1 MHATRILAASATLAL
16 GFLAA
21 PAWADT
27 KVMAGST
34 CESTFFSG
42 LQFLFRS
49 NGQIVSSSGGNVS
62 VTCPIV
68 KDANRITRAEVRII
82 DRNGGSG
89 PDDNVTCTLQ
99 TLRIDGTVQQS
110 QTQKSNNRFD
120 TPLPLFFG
128 AQSAAPGGSYLL
140 VCDLP
145 PFAPGSGPSSIASYT
160 IVEG

>member
-34 CESTFFSG
+34 CEASFFPG
-42 LQFLFRS
+42 LQFVFRG
-49 NGQIVSSSGGNVS
+49 NGQILSSGSDKVS

-68 KDANRITRAEVRII
+68 KDASRITRAEVRVI
-82 DRNGGSG
+82 DRNRGSG
-89 PDDNVTCTLQ
+89 PDDNVGCTLT

-110 QTQKSNNRFD
+110 QTQKSSSSFQV
-120 TPLPLFFG
+120 PLPLTFG
-128 AQSAAPGGSYLL
+128 AQSAATGGSYSL
-140 VCDLP
+140 VCELP
-145 PFAPGSGPSSIASYT
+145 PFAPGSGASSIASYT